1 MSVYTLLFTHNR
13 VVIRGL
19 QSLRYLEEPGP
30 VLPSAGLEGILFYGA
45 KSSHVNLGI
54 LCKTRHLRSAG

>member
-1 MSVYTLLFTHNR
+1 MFLNY